1 MRFYHVFT
9 QLCYLLSPNEHEADC
24 SRSSTWFTTLQ
35 SELQQCSQ
43 FFMWLKLLFPV
54 NTWLCVLSAL
64 IRNINCRCPHV
75 SCCKNQNLAEESL
88 WIYGGILNLTHKK
101 MFLLFGLSAKEYVLI
116 IARIV
121 FMCLIFIIFLMKWLY
136 KVKEVT
142 LFQVKCN
149 KAESIYN
156 NSHFFFFLAVYQ
168 LKKQTFQHGNITA
181 IATVKWQKYS
191 MKIHF

>member
-1 MRFYHVFT
+1 
-9 QLCYLLSPNEHEADC
+9 
-24 SRSSTWFTTLQ
+24 
-35 SELQQCSQ
+35 
-43 FFMWLKLLFPV
+43 MWLKLLFPV
-54 NTWLCVLSAL
+54 HTWLCVLSAL

-121 FMCLIFIIFLMKWLY
+121 FVCLIFIIFLMKWLY

-156 NSHFFFFLAVYQ
+156 NSHFFFFSSPPAKKTNISAWQYNSNCDSQMTKILNENIFLAAFSC
-168 LKKQTFQHGNITA
+168 K
-181 IATVKWQKYS
+181 
-191 MKIHF
+191 